1 MKSEGR
7 EGINL
12 ILSDRDIK
20 SYIQEGKL
28 IIDPI
33 DNPKSQIQPSS
44 IDLRLGNTFL
54 HFKVEG
60 RAFIDPTKD
69 SLQDLMGTIEVEDGK
84 PFFLRPG
91 EFVLGTTIETIKLPE
106 DLVARVD
113 GRSSLGRLGVIV
125 HATAGYVDPG
135 FCGQITLELSNINHV
150 PIALYPGMRICQIS
164 FYTLTSPAE
173 TPYYKKEGSK
183 YQNQKGPTASKLDID
198 FCKKEE

>member
-1 MKSEGR
+1 LKSKGR
-7 EGINL
+7 EDINL

-20 SYIQEGKL
+20 AYIKEGKL
-28 IIDPI
+28 IIAPMDDP
-33 DNPKSQIQPSS
+33 KRQIQPSS

-60 RAFIDPTKD
+60 KAFIDPTKD

>member
-1 MKSEGR
+1 M
-7 EGINL
+7 

-20 SYIQEGKL
+20 AYIKEGKL
-28 IIDPI
+28 IIAPMDDP
-33 DNPKSQIQPSS
+33 KRQIQPSS

>member
-1 MKSEGR
+1 M
-7 EGINL
+7 

-20 SYIQEGKL
+20 AYIKEGKL
-28 IIDPI
+28 IIAPMDDP
-33 DNPKSQIQPSS
+33 KRQIQPSS

-60 RAFIDPTKD
+60 KAFIDPTKD

>member
-1 MKSEGR
+1 LKSEGR

>member
-1 MKSEGR
+1 M
-7 EGINL
+7 

>member
-1 MKSEGR
+1 
-7 EGINL
+7 L

-20 SYIQEGKL
+20 AYIKEGKL
-28 IIDPI
+28 IIAPMDDP
-33 DNPKSQIQPSS
+33 KRQIQPSS

>member
-1 MKSEGR
+1 M
-7 EGINL
+7 
-12 ILSDRDIK
+12 ILSDREIK
-20 SYIQEGKL
+20 SYIKDGKL

-33 DNPKSQIQPSS
+33 DDPKSQIQPSS

-69 SLQDLMGTIEVEDGK
+69 SLQDLMGAIEVEDGK

>member
-1 MKSEGR
+1 LKSKGR
-7 EGINL
+7 EDINL

-20 SYIQEGKL
+20 AYIKEGKL
-28 IIDPI
+28 IIAPMDDP
-33 DNPKSQIQPSS
+33 KRQIQPSS